1 MLADCAVAGR
11 INSGL
16 ASLVPI
22 FLSMSASLQKVTG
35 SLQKVTGMSRRPGK
49 MLSCS

>member
-16 ASLVPI
+16 AILVPI
-22 FLSMSASLQKVTG
+22 FLSMSASVQKVTG
-35 SLQKVTGMSRRPGK
+35 SLQKVTGMPRRPRK
-49 MLSCS
+49 ML